1 MATAYIQMDTPFVLF
16 VTPGKAETT
25 TITITKLPPMY
36 NEWNQEEL
44 LDDCQSEEF
53 LKEFVKS
60 TESMPM
66 ETSYA
71 SIIEMAV
78 DAILG

>member
-1 MATAYIQMDTPFVLF
+1 MVTPFVLY

-25 TITITKLPPMY
+25 AITITKPPTMY
-36 NEWNQEEL
+36 SEWNPEEL

-53 LKEFVKS
+53 LKEYVKS
-60 TESMPM
+60 MGSMPM
-66 ETSYA
+66 ERSYA